1 MSANTRNYA
10 KQNFGGLNFITA
22 SIAAILKFTRLKL
35 TDLREPPFTADLNFA
50 LLNLAHD

>member
-1 MSANTRNYA
+1 MSEIT
-10 KQNFGGLNFITA
+10 QSPGGLNFT
-22 SIAAILKFTRLKL
+22 AAILKFTRLKL

>member
-1 MSANTRNYA
+1 MSANMRNFV
-10 KQNFGGLNFITA
+10 KQNFDGLNF
-22 SIAAILKFTRLKL
+22 IAAILKFTRLKL

>member
-1 MSANTRNYA
+1 MSADTRNYA
-10 KQNFGGLNFITA
+10 KQNFGGLNFT
-22 SIAAILKFTRLKL
+22 AAIFKFTRLKL